1 MANKILPFNLIDAF
15 NELYEDFDYNYLK
28 RIADGLWNCIRFYLY
43 DNNLEYTGDPFM
55 MMATNDLI
63 LEISERLSNIKENKK
78 ITE

>member
-1 MANKILPFNLIDAF
+1 MGHL
-15 NELYEDFDYNYLK
+15 
-28 RIADGLWNCIRFYLY
+28 CIRFYLY

-78 ITE
+78 SHKSRLERDLCD